1 MKMEGHR
8 LLVVGAVCAALAGCG
23 SSGFDS
29 GGSGEPGGP
38 VAVETGEGTVALGE
52 EDGEASIETETGIE
66 TDEGSFSAG
75 GDLPDLW
82 PADFPVPEGAEVQQG
97 GSFTDES
104 GSQVTATFVTDA
116 GGAETFVFYHV
127 ALVDSI
133 GSQSS
138 GDAGGQFFGN
148 LSLVG
153 RWNGNIA
160 VQTDPTDG
168 RTTVNVIL
176 AV

>member
-1 MKMEGHR
+1 MAMVLREM
-8 LLVVGAVCAALAGCG
+8 
-23 SSGFDS
+23 
-29 GGSGEPGGP
+29 
-38 VAVETGEGTVALGE
+38 
-52 EDGEASIETETGIE
+52 
-66 TDEGSFSAG
+66 SARST
-75 GDLPDLW
+75 
-82 PADFPVPEGAEVQQG
+82 ARQQG

-104 GSQVTATFVTDA
+104 GSQVTATFVTDT
-116 GGAETFVFYHV
+116 GGPETFVFYQV

-153 RWNGNIA
+153 RWNGNIS

-168 RTTVNVIL
+168 RTTVNVVL